1 MFFSWQVTNASVKK
15 NTFSFLNTEKSQP
28 SFHLLRHLYTHPNPP
43 PPTPLSPLP
52 VHPLPVHPAAVRS
65 DIQAGDTLSALTH
78 TSTTSAWIAFI
89 YFWHLGETLIF
100 LPLPS
105 QPSYKVVAFPPVQP
119 RATCIYLR
127 LTAKRLSQ
135 ITGFIDHTVSSN
147 IPRPRARLK
156 PEPSAQL

>member
-28 SFHLLRHLYTHPNPP
+28 SFHLLRHLCTHPTPP
-43 PPTPLSPLP
+43 PRLS
-52 VHPLPVHPAAVRS
+52 PLPVHPAAVRS

-78 TSTTSAWIAFI
+78 TSTTSARIAFI

-135 ITGFIDHTVSSN
+135 ITGFIDQTVSSN